1 MEGDCSD
8 PDYRLVTGS
17 QFATGSSAS
26 PAAPHN
32 FFPPPRPSFSDP
44 VAQAPQ
50 AAMAALDLNS
60 RAPPTDF
67 PHLQLYQHYLGS
79 EGGSFPPVP
88 GPGGRGG
95 GVGARL
101 PR

>member
-1 MEGDCSD
+1 MEGNGSD
-8 PDYRLVTGS
+8 PDYRL
-17 QFATGSSAS
+17 ATGSSAS

-88 GPGGRGG
+88 GPGGKGG